1 LIWFVNSTT
10 KRTNL
15 YLQNLKQCTIMMCL
29 KYLNRHKLI
38 QESLRKIKIKQDIN
52 GKHLII
58 CIKIPLYPRKLVL
71 KVLKIVLC
79 SCLLGLMVHIPN
91 KKSKRFSRKSM
102 FLTKDQDYQ
111 ITKSMYRMF
120 KNRIF
125 SKKTL
130 LIDKTLILHIKINPK
145 INLS

>member
-1 LIWFVNSTT
+1 
-10 KRTNL
+10 
-15 YLQNLKQCTIMMCL
+15 
-29 KYLNRHKLI
+29 
-38 QESLRKIKIKQDIN
+38 
-52 GKHLII
+52 
-58 CIKIPLYPRKLVL
+58 
-71 KVLKIVLC
+71 
-79 SCLLGLMVHIPN
+79 
-91 KKSKRFSRKSM
+91 M